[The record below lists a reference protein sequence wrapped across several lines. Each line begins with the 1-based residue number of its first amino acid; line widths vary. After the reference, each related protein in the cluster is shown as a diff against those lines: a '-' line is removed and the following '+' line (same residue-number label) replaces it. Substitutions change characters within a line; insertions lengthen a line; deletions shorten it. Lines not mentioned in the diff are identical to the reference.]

1 MTRIAISNLAAFA
14 VIAALSLSHSTPAR
28 AQLSETG
35 GPVSYSAEHVEYFDS
50 EHRAVFTGDVDVVQ
64 GDARLRAD
72 KITLFFSGSS
82 AGPQSGTA
90 GLSAG
95 DIQRMIADGE
105 VYYVRPAQ
113 SARGDH
119 AVYEVSNDTVTFTG
133 NVVVASSQN
142 VIRGN
147 TMVLRI
153 SDRQTVIQPANGGR
167 VHGVF
172 VPQSQQNQGTPAPAG
187 AAPHPAP
194 APAQPPSHH

>member
-1 MTRIAISNLAAFA
+1 MTRISNLAALA
-14 VIAALSLSHSTPAR
+14 VIAALSFAVATPAQ

-35 GPVSYSAEHVEYFDS
+35 GPVSYSAEHMEYYDS
-50 EHRAVFTGDVDVVQ
+50 EHRAVLTGDVDVVQ
-64 GDARLRAD
+64 NDARLRAD

-82 AGPQSGTA
+82 AGPQQSSGA

-95 DIQRMIADGE
+95 SIQRMIADGE

-119 AVYEVSNDTVTFTG
+119 ADYEVSNDTVVFTG
-133 NVVVASSQN
+133 NVVVASTQN

-147 TMVLRI
+147 TMTLRI
-153 SDRQTVIQPANGGR
+153 SDRQTVIQPATGGR

-172 VPQSQQNQGTPAPAG
+172 VPQNQQNQATPPAG
-187 AAPHPAP
+187 AAPAHPAP
-194 APAQPPSHH
+194 APAQPPAHH